1 MDIKNTILGLLFL
14 LAAIYVMYTSGKQQ
28 QQLQDS
34 NTYTQQMQ
42 KQQPSEQ
49 KIPSAVV
56 ESSQADSAPEE
67 IAVLEDEFVKVRF
80 TNKGG
85 AIKDVVLP
93 KFKKT
98 QNSDA
103 PYVFNANDKVAAL
116 SLAFETL
123 KDGTPLPF
131 QKTFKLARSDKNVIA
146 YEYVGKKVKITRAYS
161 LAPSNSK
168 GFIPY
173 VISTLTKVENISKED
188 IPAQDIYLS
197 LGMASPNAGDVYG
210 TNLAFG
216 VYDSEDTEFF
226 NSSLFVDSKGFLG
239 IGSHKAKA
247 FEKVKVENVQ
257 WGVVKNQFFATVFTP
272 TRPANGGFVEPV
284 LIDPKA
290 ESNFMKIGLLGY
302 LSFEEPVLKSGESR
316 EIEGSFYVGPKELEN
331 LVDLGKDQDLV
342 MDFGWASFVSRPLLV
357 LLTIINSLVENI
369 SPSWSWGWAIIILTV
384 FVRICLWPLTAVQI
398 RSSLK
403 MSKLQEPLAE
413 IKKKYAGDQQKI
425 GQETMKLYSEYGIN
439 PLAGCLPLLIQ
450 LPIFLGLYY
459 MLQTSS
465 GIRFAHFLWIQDLSL
480 PDYIPGMETIFG
492 FPLHP
497 LPIINALITF
507 IQMHITPM
515 PSTDKAQRVIFKLM
529 PLIML
534 LFFYTFP
541 SGLVL
546 YWTVQ
551 SMIGV
556 VQAILVNRS
565 RDTFE
570 LKKRDTSKP
579 TFFERVNAM
588 AEQERL
594 RREGIKANALKGTMY
609 ENRKKN
615 PGGRSTPPKRK

>member
-1 MDIKNTILGLLFL
+1 MPL
-14 LAAIYVMYTSGKQQ
+14 
-28 QQLQDS
+28 
-34 NTYTQQMQ
+34 
-42 KQQPSEQ
+42 
-49 KIPSAVV
+49 
-56 ESSQADSAPEE
+56 
-67 IAVLEDEFVKVRF
+67 R
-80 TNKGG
+80 
-85 AIKDVVLP
+85 
-93 KFKKT
+93 
-98 QNSDA
+98 
-103 PYVFNANDKVAAL
+103 
-116 SLAFETL
+116 L

-413 IKKKYAGDQQKI
+413 IVRRRPAED
-425 GQETMKLYSEYGIN
+425 
-439 PLAGCLPLLIQ
+439 
-450 LPIFLGLYY
+450 
-459 MLQTSS
+459 
-465 GIRFAHFLWIQDLSL
+465 
-480 PDYIPGMETIFG
+480 
-492 FPLHP
+492 
-497 LPIINALITF
+497 
-507 IQMHITPM
+507 
-515 PSTDKAQRVIFKLM
+515 
-529 PLIML
+529 
-534 LFFYTFP
+534 
-541 SGLVL
+541 
-546 YWTVQ
+546 WT
-551 SMIGV
+551 GNDE
-556 VQAILVNRS
+556 AI
-565 RDTFE
+565 
-570 LKKRDTSKP
+570 
-579 TFFERVNAM
+579 
-588 AEQERL
+588 
-594 RREGIKANALKGTMY
+594 
-609 ENRKKN
+609 
-615 PGGRSTPPKRK
+615 